1 MKKFELTVEGID
13 SGEAKRTA
21 ESALVKVDGV
31 YSAMV
36 SRKEGTA
43 SITARNRVEPDDVL
57 AAASDA
63 GFEAEL
69 TSSET
74 VELTGS
80 ESEESESE
88 EE

>member
-74 VELTGS
+74 VELAGS
-80 ESEESESE
+80 ESEEE
-88 EE
+88 

>member
-1 MKKFELTVEGID
+1 MKRFELSVEGID

-43 SITARNRVEPDDVL
+43 SITARNRVEPDDVI
-57 AAASDA
+57 AAASEA

-80 ESEESESE
+80 ESEEE
-88 EE
+88 

>member
-1 MKKFELTVEGID
+1 MKKFELSVEGIE
-13 SGEAKRTA
+13 SGETKRTA

-43 SITARNRVEPDDVL
+43 SITARNRVEPDDVI

-74 VELTGS
+74 VELTEG
-80 ESEESESE
+80 EESE
-88 EE
+88 EEPEEK